1 MDSPSTDL
9 VLKHYTLPFQL
20 KPFQLETIDLLC
32 KHDRSAGF
40 LPVGTGKTV
49 VSTVGFL
56 YKAITGQVDQVI
68 ILMPPIILNQWQEWL
83 ESLGLESLIY
93 RGTPAQRKAMSLDA
107 DIIMMTFNIFKND
120 HKRIM
125 STFRDRNVCLVVDE
139 AAAIRRSQTLTFTAV
154 SEFMGDLKAS
164 PVSGARHLVLLTG
177 TAMNKPY
184 HAYGYIKLK
193 TPEYFPRGYNDFL
206 LAHVASVNDR
216 DEPNGYRELKLLTEI
231 LMLQAIKFD
240 SADILDLPEILY
252 SQVPYR
258 LAPGHMRLYD
268 RLVEKQLLE
277 LEDGKVI
284 NAVTQQA
291 MYHACQ
297 KIILDPATGF
307 VPEAF
312 SLIDLTWEEMG
323 EGEKLI
329 VYVNYR
335 DSNVAVFN
343 HIMSGAKQSGM
354 KPLQAYGALG
364 ATKNLKNVEE
374 FLRNKDVNVL
384 VANPGSIGIGLNL
397 QSVCRVIL
405 FLELPIAPDVYIQ
418 AVGRIYR
425 EGQKKSCIIK
435 FAIAKGTI
443 QEYLRRA
450 VVRTEDK
457 IQELMPTRHNLRLA
471 LMGERKV
478 K

>member
-1 MDSPSTDL
+1 MKPTQV
-9 VLKHYTLPFQL
+9 VLKHYSLPFQL
-20 KPFQLETIDLLC
+20 KPFQLETVDLLC
-32 KHDRSAGF
+32 KHNRSAGF

-49 VSTVGFL
+49 VSTVSFL
-56 YKAITGQVDQVI
+56 YKAITGQVDQII

-83 ESLGLESLIY
+83 GSLGLESLIY
-93 RGTPAQRKAMSLDA
+93 RGTPAQRKAMSFDG
-107 DIIMMTFNIFKND
+107 DIILMTFNIFKND

-139 AAAIRRSQTLTFTAV
+139 AAAIRRSQTLTFTSV
-154 SEFMGDLKAS
+154 SEFMGDIKAS
-164 PVSGARHLVLLTG
+164 PVSGERHLILLTG
-177 TAMNKPY
+177 TAMNRPH

-206 LAHVASVNDR
+206 LAHVASVNDYG
-216 DEPNGYRELKLLTEI
+216 EPQAYRELGLLTEL

-240 SADILDLPEILY
+240 SADVLDLPEIVY
-252 SQVPYR
+252 SPTPYD
-258 LAPGHMRLYD
+258 LAPGHLALYNK
-268 RLVEKQLLE
+268 LVEKKLLE

-284 NAVTQQA
+284 NAVTQQSL
-291 MYHACQ
+291 YHACQ

-312 SLIDLTWEEMG
+312 SLIDATWEEMG
-323 EGEKLI
+323 PGEKMI

-335 DSNVAVFN
+335 VSNEAVFD
-343 HIMSGAKQSGM
+343 HIMRGTKQSGM
-354 KPLQAYGALG
+354 KPLQAYGELG

-405 FLELPIAPDVYIQ
+405 FLELPIAPDVYTQ
-418 AVGRIYR
+418 AVGRVYR

-435 FAIAKGTI
+435 FAIAKKTI
-443 QEYLRRA
+443 QMYLRRA
-450 VVRTEDK
+450 VVKKEDE
-457 IQELMPTRHNLRLA
+457 IQALMPTQENLRRA
-471 LMGERKV
+471 LMGK
-478 K
+478 